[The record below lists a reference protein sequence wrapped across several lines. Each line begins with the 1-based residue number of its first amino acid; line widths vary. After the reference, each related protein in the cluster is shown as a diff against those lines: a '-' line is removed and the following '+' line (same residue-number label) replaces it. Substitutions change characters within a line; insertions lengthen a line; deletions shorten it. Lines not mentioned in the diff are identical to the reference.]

1 MKHEVIV
8 PSAGESINEVFIGT
22 WLKKS
27 GDIVKKDE
35 VLLDLETQ
43 KTTFEIQSE
52 FSGRIEV
59 LKPEAETRVRPGDVI
74 AIIDDS
80 VSVENGAANGAPA
93 KVEAQAAPA
102 AAKSSAAPAPVPAA
116 KAGQETI
123 VHPSARKLAA
133 EKGVD
138 ASTLSGS
145 GKDGRVL
152 KEDVQ
157 QASTA
162 PAKVTPIRP
171 AAQAPSP
178 SSAPAADNRSHL
190 PVFNYHLDESRGERR
205 EPASRIRRTIAQN
218 LVAAQ
223 HTAAILTTFNEADM
237 TQVLAFRK
245 KHKDA
250 FKAKHGVGLGMVSLF
265 AAACVRALK
274 EYKLV
279 NSTFTGE
286 DIIYRDFVDISV
298 AVSTDSGLVVPVIR
312 DADKIGIVGFEKKLD
327 ELSKKAK
334 DKKLSIAEMT
344 GGTFTISNGGVFGS
358 LLSTPILNM
367 PQSGILGLHK
377 TQERPMAIDGQV
389 VIRPMM
395 YLALSYDHR
404 IIDGREAVSFLV
416 KVKEGVEKIDELINA
431 QDLGL

>member
-22 WLKKS
+22 WLKKT
-27 GDIVKKDE
+27 GDYVKKDE

-43 KTTFEIQSE
+43 KTTFEIQAE
-52 FSGRIEV
+52 YSGRIEV
-59 LKPEAETRVRPGDVI
+59 LKPEAETRVKPGDVI

-80 VSVENGAANGAPA
+80 VSAENGAGTDKPAPA
-93 KVEAQAAPA
+93 VAAAPA
-102 AAKSSAAPAPVPAA
+102 PSTAASAAPAHAA
-116 KAGQETI
+116 EPI
-123 VHPSARKLAA
+123 LHPSARKLAA

-138 ASTLSGS
+138 AASLQGS

-152 KEDVQ
+152 KEDVMR
-157 QASTA
+157 ANA
-162 PAKVTPIRP
+162 PATVTQLRP
-171 AAQAPSP
+171 AA
-178 SSAPAADNRSHL
+178 APAPAETKPHL
-190 PVFNYHLDESRGERR
+190 PVFTYHVDEARGERR

-218 LVAAQ
+218 LVNAQ
-223 HTAAILTTFNEADM
+223 HTAAILTTFNEVDM

-245 KHKDA
+245 KYKEK
-250 FKAKHGVGLGMVSLF
+250 FQAKHGVGLGMVSIF
-265 AAACVRALK
+265 AKACVRALK
-274 EYKLV
+274 AYPLV

-286 DIIYRDFVDISV
+286 DIIYRDFVDLSV

-312 DADKIGIVGFEKKLD
+312 DADRIGVADFEKKLD
-327 ELSKKAK
+327 ELGRRAK
-334 DKKLSIAEMT
+334 EKKLSIAEMT

-377 TQERPMAIDGQV
+377 IQERPVVVDGQIV
-389 VIRPMM
+389 ARPMM

-416 KVKEGVEKIDELINA
+416 KVKEGIENLELVLAEK
-431 QDLGL
+431 DLNL

>member
-27 GDIVKKDE
+27 GDLVKKDE

-52 FSGRIEV
+52 FAGRIEV

-80 VSVENGAANGAPA
+80 VSVENGASNG
-93 KVEAQAAPA
+93 AAPA
-102 AAKSSAAPAPVPAA
+102 ATQPAAPAAQSAPAPASA
-116 KAGQETI
+116 KSGEETI

-138 ASTLSGS
+138 TAAIAGS

-157 QASTA
+157 QASSA
-162 PAKVTPIRP
+162 PAKVTPIRSAAP
-171 AAQAPSP
+171 AA
-178 SSAPAADNRSHL
+178 SAPAADNRSHL

-245 KHKDA
+245 QHKDA

-265 AAACVRALK
+265 AMACVKALK
-274 EYKLV
+274 EYPLV

-286 DIIYRDFVDISV
+286 DIIFRDFVDMGV
-298 AVSTDSGLVVPVIR
+298 AVSTENGLVVPVVR
-312 DADKIGIVGFEKKLD
+312 DADKIGVVGFEKKLD

-334 DKKLSIAEMT
+334 EKKLSIAEMT

-377 TQERPMAIDGQV
+377 IQERPMAENGQV

-416 KVKEGVEKIDELINA
+416 KVKESVEKLDQFLTA
-431 QDLGL
+431 QDIGL

>member
-22 WLKKS
+22 WLKKT
-27 GDIVKKDE
+27 GDLVRKDE

-43 KTTFEIQSE
+43 KTTFEIQAE
-52 FSGRIEV
+52 HSGRIEV

-80 VSVENGAANGAPA
+80 VSVENGAGGGAPA
-93 KVEAQAAPA
+93 KAEAKPA
-102 AAKSSAAPAPVPAA
+102 AAPVAAATATAA
-116 KAGQETI
+116 KPAEAPI

-133 EKGVD
+133 EKGLD
-138 ASTLSGS
+138 TSTLAGT
-145 GKDGRVL
+145 GKDGRIL

-157 QASTA
+157 QAGNA

-171 AAQAPSP
+171 TAPAPS
-178 SSAPAADNRSHL
+178 APVADNRSHL
-190 PVFNYHLDESRGERR
+190 PVFSYHLDESRGERR

-237 TQVLAFRK
+237 SKVLDFRK
-245 KHKDA
+245 KFKDA

-265 AAACVRALK
+265 AMACVKALK
-274 EYKLV
+274 EYPLV

-286 DIIYRDFVDISV
+286 DIIYRDFVDMGV
-298 AVSTDSGLVVPVIR
+298 AVSTENGLVVPVIR
-312 DADKIGIVGFEKKLD
+312 DTDKIGVVGFEKKLD

-344 GGTFTISNGGVFGS
+344 GGTFTVSNGGVFGS

-377 TQERPMAIDGQV
+377 IQERPVAIEGQV

-416 KVKEGVEKIDELINA
+416 RVKEGVEKIDELLAA
-431 QDLGL
+431 QDIGL

>member
-22 WLKKS
+22 WLKKT
-27 GDIVKKDE
+27 GDLVKKDE

-43 KTTFEIQSE
+43 KTTFEIQAE
-52 FSGRIEV
+52 QSGRIEV
-59 LKPEAETRVRPGDVI
+59 LKPEPETRVRPGDVI

-80 VSVENGAANGAPA
+80 VSVENGASGPVPA
-93 KVEAQAAPA
+93 KIEARSVANV
-102 AAKSSAAPAPVPAA
+102 APAPTAATATAA
-116 KAGQETI
+116 KPVQEPI

-138 ASTLSGS
+138 TAAVAGS
-145 GKDGRVL
+145 GKDGRIL

-157 QASTA
+157 QASSA

-171 AAQAPSP
+171 
-178 SSAPAADNRSHL
+178 SAPAPSAPAGDSRSHL
-190 PVFNYHLDESRGERR
+190 PVFSYHLDESRGERR

-223 HTAAILTTFNEADM
+223 HTAAILTTFSEADM
-237 TQVLAFRK
+237 TQVLSFRK

-274 EYKLV
+274 EFKLV

-286 DIIYRDFVDISV
+286 DVIYRDFVDMGV
-298 AVSTDSGLVVPVIR
+298 AVSTETGLVVPVIR
-312 DADKIGIVGFEKKLD
+312 DADKIGVVGFEKKLD

-377 TQERPMAIDGQV
+377 IQERPVALDGQV

-416 KVKEGVEKIDELINA
+416 RVKEGIEKLDELLAA
-431 QDLGL
+431 QDIGL

>member
-22 WLKKS
+22 WLKKT
-27 GDIVKKDE
+27 GDYVKKDE

-43 KTTFEIQSE
+43 KTTFEIQAE
-52 FSGRIEV
+52 YSGRIEV
-59 LKPEAETRVRPGDVI
+59 LKPEAETRVKPGDVI

-80 VSVENGAANGAPA
+80 AAAENGADKPA
-93 KVEAQAAPA
+93 AAVAASPEPSTAARAAPA
-102 AAKSSAAPAPVPAA
+102 RAAEPSLP
-116 KAGQETI
+116 
-123 VHPSARKLAA
+123 PSARKLAA

-138 ASTLSGS
+138 AASLQGS

-152 KEDVQ
+152 KEDVMR
-157 QASTA
+157 ANA
-162 PAKVTPIRP
+162 PATVTQLRP
-171 AAQAPSP
+171 AA
-178 SSAPAADNRSHL
+178 APAPAETKPHH
-190 PVFNYHLDESRGERR
+190 PVFTYHVDEARGERR

-218 LVAAQ
+218 LVNAQ
-223 HTAAILTTFNEADM
+223 HTAAILTTFNEVDM

-245 KHKDA
+245 KYKEK
-250 FKAKHGVGLGMVSLF
+250 FQAKHGVGLGMVSIF
-265 AAACVRALK
+265 AKACVRALK
-274 EYKLV
+274 AYPLV

-286 DIIYRDFVDISV
+286 DIIYRDFVDLSV

-312 DADKIGIVGFEKKLD
+312 DADKIGVADFEKKLD
-327 ELSKKAK
+327 ELGRRAK
-334 DKKLSIAEMT
+334 EKKLSIAEMT

-377 TQERPMAIDGQV
+377 IQERPVVVDGQIV
-389 VIRPMM
+389 ARPMM

-404 IIDGREAVSFLV
+404 IIDGREAVSFVV
-416 KVKEGVEKIDELINA
+416 KVKEGIENLELVLTEK
-431 QDLGL
+431 DLNL

>member
-22 WLKKS
+22 WLKKT
-27 GDIVKKDE
+27 GDYVKKDE

-43 KTTFEIQSE
+43 KTTFEIQAE
-52 FSGRIEV
+52 YSGRIEV
-59 LKPEAETRVRPGDVI
+59 LKPEAETRVKPGDVI

-80 VSVENGAANGAPA
+80 VAAENGAGADKPAPA
-93 KVEAQAAPA
+93 IA
-102 AAKSSAAPAPVPAA
+102 AASAPSAAASAAPARAA
-116 KAGQETI
+116 EPI
-123 VHPSARKLAA
+123 LHPSARKLAA

-138 ASTLSGS
+138 AASLQGS

-152 KEDVQ
+152 KEDVMR
-157 QASTA
+157 ANATA
-162 PAKVTPIRP
+162 TVTQLRP
-171 AAQAPSP
+171 AASP
-178 SSAPAADNRSHL
+178 TPAETKPHL
-190 PVFNYHLDESRGERR
+190 PVFTYHVDEARGERR

-218 LVAAQ
+218 LVNAQ
-223 HTAAILTTFNEADM
+223 HTAAILTTFNEVDM

-245 KHKDA
+245 KYKEK
-250 FKAKHGVGLGMVSLF
+250 FQAKHGVGLGMVGIF
-265 AAACVRALK
+265 AKACVRALK
-274 EYKLV
+274 AYPLV

-286 DIIYRDFVDISV
+286 DIIYRDFVDLSV

-312 DADKIGIVGFEKKLD
+312 DADRIGVAEFEKKLD
-327 ELSKKAK
+327 ELGRRAK
-334 DKKLSIAEMT
+334 EKKLSIAEMT

-377 TQERPMAIDGQV
+377 IQERPVVVEGQIV
-389 VIRPMM
+389 ARPMM

-416 KVKEGVEKIDELINA
+416 KVKEGIENLELVLAEK
-431 QDLGL
+431 DLNL

>member
-22 WLKKS
+22 WLKKT
-27 GDIVKKDE
+27 GDLVKKDE

-43 KTTFEIQSE
+43 KTTFEIQAE
-52 FSGRIEV
+52 HSGRIEV

-80 VSVENGAANGAPA
+80 VSVENGASGSAPVKAEA
-93 KVEAQAAPA
+93 KPAAPTVAAAPA
-102 AAKSSAAPAPVPAA
+102 AAATAVAVKPA
-116 KAGQETI
+116 QEPI

-138 ASTLSGS
+138 TAAIAGS

-157 QASTA
+157 QASSA

-171 AAQAPSP
+171 VTPAPSV
-178 SSAPAADNRSHL
+178 PAGDSRSHL
-190 PVFNYHLDESRGERR
+190 PVFSYHLDESRGERR

-237 TQVLAFRK
+237 SQVLAFRK

-250 FKAKHGVGLGMVSLF
+250 FKAKHGVGLGMVSIF

-286 DIIYRDFVDISV
+286 DIIYRDFVDLGV
-298 AVSTDSGLVVPVIR
+298 AVSTENGLVVPVIR
-312 DADKIGIVGFEKKLD
+312 DADKIGVVGFEKKLD

-334 DKKLSIAEMT
+334 EKKLSIAEMT

-377 TQERPMAIDGQV
+377 IQERPVALDGQV

-416 KVKEGVEKIDELINA
+416 KVKEGIEKLDELLTA
-431 QDLGL
+431 QDIGL

>member
-22 WLKKS
+22 WLKKT
-27 GDIVKKDE
+27 GDLVKKDE

-43 KTTFEIQSE
+43 KTTFEIQAE
-52 FSGRIEV
+52 QSGRIEV

-80 VSVENGAANGAPA
+80 VSVENGASAPA
-93 KVEAQAAPA
+93 PTKTEAKPVANVAAAPA
-102 AAKSSAAPAPVPAA
+102 AATATAVKPA
-116 KAGQETI
+116 QEPI

-138 ASTLSGS
+138 TAAIAGS
-145 GKDGRVL
+145 GKDGRIL

-157 QASTA
+157 QASSA

-171 AAQAPSP
+171 AAPAP
-178 SSAPAADNRSHL
+178 SAPAGDSRSHL
-190 PVFNYHLDESRGERR
+190 PVFSYHLDESRGERR

-286 DIIYRDFVDISV
+286 DVIYRDFVDMGV
-298 AVSTDSGLVVPVIR
+298 AVSTETGLVVPIIR
-312 DADKIGIVGFEKKLD
+312 DADKIGVVGFEKKLD

-377 TQERPMAIDGQV
+377 IQERPVALDGQV

-416 KVKEGVEKIDELINA
+416 RVKEGIEKLDELLAA
-431 QDLGL
+431 QDIGL

>member
-22 WLKKS
+22 WLKKT
-27 GDIVKKDE
+27 GDVVRKDE

-43 KTTFEIQSE
+43 KTTFEIQAE
-52 FSGRIEV
+52 HSGRIEV

-80 VSVENGAANGAPA
+80 VSIENGVSGGAPA
-93 KVEAQAAPA
+93 KAEAKPA
-102 AAKSSAAPAPVPAA
+102 AAPVAAAATAA
-116 KAGQETI
+116 KPAEEPI

-138 ASTLSGS
+138 TTTLAGT
-145 GKDGRVL
+145 GKDGRIL

-157 QASTA
+157 QAGSA

-171 AAQAPSP
+171 TAPAP
-178 SSAPAADNRSHL
+178 SAPAADNRSHL
-190 PVFNYHLDESRGERR
+190 PVFSYHLDESRGERR

-237 TQVLAFRK
+237 SKVLDFRK
-245 KHKDA
+245 KFKDA

-265 AAACVRALK
+265 AMACVKALK
-274 EYKLV
+274 EYPLV

-286 DIIYRDFVDISV
+286 DIIYRDFVDMGV
-298 AVSTDSGLVVPVIR
+298 AVSTENGLVVPVIR
-312 DADKIGIVGFEKKLD
+312 DTDKIGVVGFEKKLD

-344 GGTFTISNGGVFGS
+344 GGTFTVSNGGVFGS

-377 TQERPMAIDGQV
+377 IQERPVAIDGQV

-416 KVKEGVEKIDELINA
+416 KVKEGVEKIDELLAA
-431 QDLGL
+431 QDIGL